1 MSLFAF
7 ARAENSLCSSPARRL
22 ARSLAPL
29 PIIMALGAA
38 AAHAAADDVLTQ
50 HNDAARTGAQ
60 VHETSLKPGNVSAT
74 TFGRLY
80 ERHVDGQ
87 IIAQPLYAGNLDIPG
102 KGQRNVVFVATRKNV
117 VYAFDAD
124 DLDPDPAH
132 GLLWSQPVTVEPAAP
147 VPGMCQETY
156 GPIGINSTPVI
167 DRANN
172 AMYLVAR
179 KADGTIWLHALDIT
193 TGAPKA
199 GTPGKTQIVAS
210 QGGLVFNQGLELS
223 RAGLLL
229 WNGAVIFSFSAL
241 NCDNQGW
248 HGWVLAYRTSDLAQV
263 GVFVTTNAAGWGGGV
278 WASGKGI
285 VGDGAGA
292 IYFQTGNGAV
302 GGTSNLGESLVKLN
316 VGPPPSYGL
325 TLSGHYTVSNWSAL
339 NNGDTDLGSSGPL
352 LLPGH
357 RLVGGGKQGKL
368 YVLDSATMQPTQNG
382 PAPGPVPPGGS
393 DGFQAFVN
401 TWHDNPTQ
409 RVCMQVE
416 IVGWRCYMPHPRY
429 EESELAGPNLHTGP
443 IFWNG
448 KFYAMPEKDFI
459 RSFDYNSVTGTLATA
474 PAALSTVRVPDGMPG
489 GALSLSA
496 NGNADG
502 IVWALFP
509 KADGQWV
516 NGPGVLVA
524 FDAMT
529 LKELWRDDDDI
540 AYAKFM
546 PPTIAGG
553 KVFRPTFADKLVVY
567 GAKQGATAP
576 VCYNIAQVYQNYT
589 SGDGVLG
596 DPTGPETALPDGVG
610 RKRDYAI
617 T

>member
-29 PIIMALGAA
+29 SLIMVLGAG

-50 HNDAARTGAQ
+50 HNDPARTGAQ
-60 VHETSLKPGNVSAT
+60 LHETSLKPSNVSAT

-80 ERHVDGQ
+80 ERNVVGQ

-102 KGQRNVVFVATRKNV
+102 KGPRNVVFVATRKNV

-124 DLDPDPAH
+124 DLDPDPTH

-147 VPGMCQETY
+147 VPGMCGETY

-167 DRANN
+167 DRSNN

-193 TGAPKA
+193 TGAAKA
-199 GTPGKTQIVAS
+199 GTPGRTQIIAS

-357 RLVGGGKQGKL
+357 RLVGGGKQGKI
-368 YVLDSATMQPTQNG
+368 YVLDLQTMQPTQNG
-382 PAPGPVPPGGS
+382 PGGGPVPPGGS
-393 DGFQAFVN
+393 DGIQAFIN
-401 TWHDNPTQ
+401 TWHDDPGQ
-409 RVCMQVE
+409 PACME
-416 IVGWRCYMPHPRY
+416 LWTLLGTHCHMPHPRY
-429 EESELAGPNLHTGP
+429 EETETTGP
-443 IFWNG
+443 
-448 KFYAMPEKDFI
+448 
-459 RSFDYNSVTGTLATA
+459 
-474 PAALSTVRVPDGMPG
+474 
-489 GALSLSA
+489 
-496 NGNADG
+496 
-502 IVWALFP
+502 
-509 KADGQWV
+509 
-516 NGPGVLVA
+516 
-524 FDAMT
+524 
-529 LKELWRDDDDI
+529 
-540 AYAKFM
+540 
-546 PPTIAGG
+546 
-553 KVFRPTFADKLVVY
+553 
-567 GAKQGATAP
+567 
-576 VCYNIAQVYQNYT
+576 
-589 SGDGVLG
+589 
-596 DPTGPETALPDGVG
+596 
-610 RKRDYAI
+610 
-617 T
+617 